1 MDRFRDYHTKL
12 RKSEKD
18 KYCMNIAYMWN
29 QKKNDIN
36 ELIYKTVIRV
46 TDTENKFMVTR
57 GKGWGGTNWKVET
70 DIYTSL
76 YTKEV
81 TNKVLLYST

>member
-18 KYCMNIAYMWN
+18 KYCMSITYMWN

-46 TDTENKFMVTR
+46 TDVENKFMVTSKE
-57 GKGWGGTNWKVET
+57 KGRLGLTHT
-70 DIYTSL
+70 TIY
-76 YTKEV
+76 KID
-81 TNKVLLYST
+81 N

>member
-18 KYCMNIAYMWN
+18 KYCMSITYMWN

-46 TDTENKFMVTR
+46 TDVENKFMVTR
-57 GKGWGGTNWKVET
+57 GKGWEGITGRMRLTY
-70 DIYTSL
+70 IHHYTQ
-76 YTKEV
+76 KR
-81 TNKVLLYST
+81 